1 MLKPLKNIK
10 DLKVHIKNNIKN
22 PDLNV
27 EKLAKELHTSR
38 SNLYRFIKK
47 KIGKTA
53 TELIKEIKLKKSIEL
68 LKSTE
73 LTVSE
78 VSYCVGFSS
87 PSYFA
92 KCFKKY
98 FKISPNEIKNPSFS
112 EKRFFEKVFK
122 SINNNLCDSNFGVN
136 DLAKSLLI
144 SRSKLYRKI
153 RMYKSETAT
162 AFIRKIRLEIAK
174 DMLDK
179 TNLNICEISYKVG
192 YSSPSYFSKCFKRHF
207 GKIPKEIRN

>member
-1 MLKPLKNIK
+1 MLKNLPKNYPLAEVIYI
-10 DLKVHIKNNIKN
+10 DL
-22 PDLNV
+22 L
-27 EKLAKELHTSR
+27 
-38 SNLYRFIKK
+38 KK
-47 KIGKTA
+47 KTGKTA
-53 TELIKEIKLKKSIEL
+53 NQFIKEIRLKKSKEL

-78 VSYCVGFSS
+78 ISYSVGFSS
-87 PSYFA
+87 PAYFT
-92 KCFKKY
+92 KCFKQHYKV
-98 FKISPNEIKNPSFS
+98 SPNEIKNPSFS
-112 EKRFFEKVFK
+112 EKKFFEKVFG
-122 SINNNLCDSNFGVN
+122 SIDENLCNSNFGVE

-162 AFIRKIRLEIAK
+162 AFIRRIRLELAK

-192 YSSPSYFSKCFKRHF
+192 YSSPSYFSKCFKSHF

>member
-10 DLKVHIKNNIKN
+10 DLKGHIKNNIKS

-27 EKLAKELHTSR
+27 EKLAKELSISR

-47 KIGKTA
+47 KTGKTA
-53 TELIKEIKLKKSIEL
+53 NQFIKEIRLKKSKEL

-78 VSYCVGFSS
+78 ISYSIGFSS
-87 PSYFA
+87 AAYFA
-92 KCFKKY
+92 KCFKQHY
-98 FKISPNEIKNPSFS
+98 KISPNEIKNPSFS
-112 EKRFFEKVFK
+112 EKKFFEKVFG
-122 SINNNLCDSNFGVN
+122 SIDENLCNSNFGVE

-162 AFIRKIRLEIAK
+162 AFIRRIRLELAK

-192 YSSPSYFSKCFKRHF
+192 YSSPSYFSKCFKSHF